1 MSTDAQINANR
12 ENAQHST
19 GPRTGEGK
27 AKSSLNAVKTGLTGR
42 TVLLPGDDV
51 EAYQRH
57 IASVEAQYSPVTDAE
72 RLLVQS
78 VADAEWRIA
87 RIPSLEAGIYAL
99 GRMELAAQFAA
110 ADESLRNALIEA
122 KTYLVYHRPLNNLTV
137 QENRLRRQRE
147 KDLAQLKQLQ
157 QERLAAR
164 KERFEEAVISYYR
177 QRVQDKV
184 FDFSAIGFE
193 FSENEFLKE
202 IATWDPVRRGRES
215 RFLKEE
221 ERLTQTMSQ
230 SPDRPLPS
238 KAA

>member
-42 TVLLPGDDV
+42 TVLLPSDDV

-57 IASVEAQYSPVTDAE
+57 IASVEAQYSPLTDAE

-164 KERFEEAVISYYR
+164 KERFEKAVIGYYR
-177 QRVQDKV
+177 QRVQDKI
-184 FDFSAIGFE
+184 FDF
-193 FSENEFLKE
+193 
-202 IATWDPVRRGRES
+202 
-215 RFLKEE
+215 
-221 ERLTQTMSQ
+221 
-230 SPDRPLPS
+230 
-238 KAA
+238 